1 MTPKQVL
8 PRLANGIGGIC
19 NEMRVLF
26 VGSGNHGEISP
37 IIKSQG
43 DSLSS
48 SNVEVSYYL
57 IKGKGLR
64 GYLCQVKPL
73 RWYLKSNNFDV
84 IHAHYSLSAFT
95 VSLAGA
101 KPLVVSLMGSDVK
114 ATRLYKLL
122 IRLFAWLFR
131 WKEII
136 VKSKDMYDDLEI
148 GKAMIVPNGV
158 NLELF
163 KQMDQNDC
171 RECLGWDTH
180 KKHILFP
187 ANPSRQEKDFP
198 LAKGSVDLLDADVE
212 LHVFENVDHQ
222 ETPRFFNAA
231 DVVLLTSKWEG
242 SPNVIKEAMACCVP
256 IVTTNVGDVSER
268 LNGVDGCYVAHTRDK
283 NDVAALLGKALQF
296 EGRTK
301 GREKL
306 LSDGL
311 DNRQV
316 AETLVRIYKNAMK
329 T

>member
-1 MTPKQVL
+1 MK
-8 PRLANGIGGIC
+8 
-19 NEMRVLF
+19 VLF
-26 VGSGNHGEISP
+26 VGSGNHGGISP

-43 DSLSS
+43 ESLAS

-57 IKGKGLR
+57 IKGKGMR
-64 GYLCQVKPL
+64 GYLRQVKPL
-73 RWYLKSNNFDV
+73 RRFLKKNSFDV

-95 VSLAGA
+95 ASLAGA

-114 ATRLYKLL
+114 ATILYELL

-136 VKSKDMYDDLEI
+136 VKSKDMYNDLGI
-148 GKAMIVPNGV
+148 SKARIVPNGV
-158 NLELF
+158 NLDLF
-163 KQMDQNDC
+163 KEMDQNEC
-171 RECLGWDTH
+171 RMSLGWDTH
-180 KKHILFP
+180 KKHVLFP

-198 LAKGSVDLLDADVE
+198 LAKGSVDMLGSDVE

-231 DVVLLTSKWEG
+231 NVVLLTSKWEG
-242 SPNVIKEAMACCVP
+242 SPNVIKEALACCVP

-268 LNGVDGCYVAHTRDK
+268 LDGVNGCFVAQTRNQEDMA
-283 NDVAALLGKALQF
+283 VLLRKALQF
-296 EGRTK
+296 EGRTQ

-311 DNRQV
+311 DNRHV
-316 AETLVRIYKNAMK
+316 AEKLISIYKNCNK
-329 T
+329 

>member
-1 MTPKQVL
+1 
-8 PRLANGIGGIC
+8 
-19 NEMRVLF
+19 MRVLF

-73 RWYLKSNNFDV
+73 RRYLKNNNFDV

-95 VSLAGA
+95 ASLAGA
-101 KPLVVSLMGSDVK
+101 KPLLVSLMGSDVK
-114 ATRLYKLL
+114 ATSLYKLL
-122 IRLFAWLFR
+122 IRLFARLFR

-136 VKSKDMYDDLEI
+136 VKSKDMYDDLGI
-148 GKAMIVPNGV
+148 GKARIVPNGV

-163 KQMDQNDC
+163 KQMNQINC
-171 RECLGWDTH
+171 RESLGWDTH

-198 LAKGSVDLLDADVE
+198 LAKGSVDLLGSDVE
-212 LHVFENVDHQ
+212 LHVFENIDHQ

-242 SPNVIKEAMACCVP
+242 SPNVIKEALACCVP

-268 LNGVDGCYVAHTRDK
+268 LDGVDGCYVAQTRNQEEMAD
-283 NDVAALLGKALQF
+283 LLRKALRF

-306 LSDGL
+306 LSDRL

-316 AETLVRIYKNAMK
+316 AERLMAIYKSCIA
-329 T
+329 